1 MTENSLDDLPTAM
14 EDFRRARFRAMLEQ
28 VLARLS
34 GQSPH
39 LLEYDEVRKK
49 LRATAQLPR
58 GLQNIPLDAIIGSV
72 GRTTDFTRS
81 FLPRRDSDERRWAR
95 VKLGMTDLTGLPP
108 IDVYQI
114 DQAYFVLDG
123 NHRVSVARQL
133 GATHIQAYVTE
144 VQIAVPLS
152 PDIQPDDLIL
162 KAEYAAFLGR
172 TRLDRLRPDADL
184 GVSVPGQYEKLE
196 EHISVHCYFMG
207 IDQGKEIPYEE
218 AVIHWYDTLYLP
230 MVRVIRG
237 RGMLRDFPDRTEAD
251 LYLWIVEHRAALAE
265 EVGWEARPE
274 SAAADLI
281 ARFSRTPQRIANRIR
296 RRIVETVAPDGLTD
310 GAPTGEWRQERFADR
325 PQDRL
330 FADILVAVD
339 GQEGGWQ
346 ALEWTLDIARREQ
359 ARLCGLHAVPSK
371 AQRESEAVRTVQ
383 AEFER
388 RCSAAGVQGTL
399 ISRAGSVPRLVCEW
413 ARLMD
418 LVVLSLSHPYA
429 PQPLA
434 RLGSGLHTIIRRCPT
449 PVVAV
454 PRIAPHLERVLL
466 AYDGSPKAQEALF
479 VAAYL
484 ACCWD
489 VSLVVLTIRESE
501 HVSDD
506 ALARARAYLA
516 DRGVQASF
524 VQQRGPV
531 AQEILLTAE
540 QQGIGLIVVG
550 GYGFS
555 PLVESAFGSTV
566 GDVLRSSPC
575 PVLICQ

>member
-1 MTENSLDDLPTAM
+1 MIQNGFTDLSQAR
-14 EDFRRARFRAMLEQ
+14 EDFRRARFRAKLEQ

-34 GQSPH
+34 GQSTH

-49 LRATAQLPR
+49 LRATTQLSR
-58 GLQNIPLDAIIGSV
+58 GLQDIPLDAIIGSV

-81 FLPRRDSDERRWAR
+81 FLPRQDSDEQRWAG
-95 VKLGMTDLTGLPP
+95 VKLAMNDLSGLPP
-108 IDVYQI
+108 IEVYQI

-133 GATHIQAYVTE
+133 GATHIHAYVTE
-144 VQIAVPLS
+144 VQTTVPLS
-152 PDIQPDDLIL
+152 PDVQPDDLIL

-172 TRLDRLRPDADL
+172 TGLDHLRPDADL
-184 GVSVPGQYEKLE
+184 SVSVPGQYEKLE
-196 EHISVHCYFMG
+196 EHISVHRYFMG
-207 IDQGKEIPYEE
+207 IDQNKEIPYEE
-218 AVIHWYDTLYLP
+218 AVAHWYDTLYLP
-230 MVRVIRG
+230 TAGVIRQ

-251 LYLWIVEHRAALAE
+251 LYLWILEHRAALAKE
-265 EVGWEARPE
+265 GGWEASPE
-274 SAAADLI
+274 SAATDLV
-281 ARFSRTPQRIANRIR
+281 ARYSRTPQRVAGRIR
-296 RRIVETVAPDGLTD
+296 ERILDTVAPDGLTD
-310 GAPTGEWRQERFADR
+310 GAPTGEWRQERFADH

-330 FADILVAVD
+330 FADILIAID
-339 GQEGGWQ
+339 GQESGWR
-346 ALEWTLDIARREQ
+346 ALDWTLDIARREG

-371 AQRESEAVRTVQ
+371 AQREGEAVRAVR
-383 AEFER
+383 AEFEQ

-399 ISRAGSVPRLVCEW
+399 ISRAGQVPRLVCEW

-418 LVVLSLSHPYA
+418 LIVLSLSHPYA
-429 PQPLA
+429 PQPFA

-454 PRIAPHLERVLL
+454 PQITPRLERVLL